1 MGGGYFVYTKTISQ
15 TSNRL
20 RKMLLGSVQVLNK
33 HVLLSSGP
41 QKEYFIIYEDN
52 IEIEDM
58 VKYIDIDHKIYE
70 AQIQDALNFLH
81 FPSDEHKR

>member
-1 MGGGYFVYTKTISQ
+1 
-15 TSNRL
+15 
-20 RKMLLGSVQVLNK
+20 MLLGSVQVLNK

-58 VKYIDIDHKIYE
+58 VKYIDIDYKIY
-70 AQIQDALNFLH
+70 
-81 FPSDEHKR
+81 

>member
-1 MGGGYFVYTKTISQ
+1 MGGGYFVVYTKTNSQ

-41 QKEYFIIYEDN
+41 QEEYFIIYEDN
-52 IEIEDM
+52 IEIEDII
-58 VKYIDIDHKIYE
+58 KYIDIDYKIY
-70 AQIQDALNFLH
+70 
-81 FPSDEHKR
+81 